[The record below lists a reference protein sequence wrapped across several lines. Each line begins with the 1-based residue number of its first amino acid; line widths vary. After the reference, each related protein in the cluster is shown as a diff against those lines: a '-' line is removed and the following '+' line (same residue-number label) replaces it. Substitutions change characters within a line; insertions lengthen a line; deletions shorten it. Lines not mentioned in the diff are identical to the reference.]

1 MRWKLLRRRLSHST
15 PRMIVRRQLPWP
27 VRWVVLALMLG
38 FCTALALWAFEFGK
52 DIAGL
57 DRQSKAELQRLREE
71 AGLLRE
77 QRDKAQAI
85 ANAADS
91 LLKAESAARD
101 KLAQEL
107 RDAEADN
114 LSLKA
119 DLGFFQRLLPATGV
133 EGVTV
138 RALQADEQVPGQLRY
153 QALFM
158 QNGNAVGDFVGS
170 YVVVLS
176 GTLNGKPWTS
186 AVPEA
191 AKPLK
196 LKQYLRVEGIV
207 EHAKQA
213 VVQTVQV
220 KVSDLKGRVLAT
232 QTVSP

>member
-1 MRWKLLRRRLSHST
+1 MRWKLLRRRLSHSA

-52 DIAGL
+52 EIAGL
-57 DRQSKAELQRLREE
+57 DRQSKAELRRLRDESDR
-71 AGLLRE
+71 LRD

-85 ANAADS
+85 ANTADS
-91 LLKAESAARD
+91 LLKAESAARE
-101 KLAQEL
+101 KLSQEL

-119 DLGFFQRLLPATGV
+119 DLGFFQRLLPASGA

-138 RALQADEQVPGQLRY
+138 RALQADEQAPGQLRY
-153 QALFM
+153 QVLFM

-170 YVVVLS
+170 YSVVLA
-176 GTLNGKPWTS
+176 GTLNGKPWTW
-186 AVPEA
+186 AAPQA
-191 AKPLK
+191 AKALK
-196 LKQYLRVEGIV
+196 LKQYLRVEGVV

-220 KVSDLKGRVLAT
+220 KVSDPKGRVVAT